1 MESRLKIMMIAFT
14 IVLSSSSCN
23 GKTKNTETELSNHST
38 VNGQQEVSQL
48 KAVFDNYF
56 LLKDALV
63 KTDGKNA
70 SAIAKDLV
78 TSLYSVKMETL
89 KTEEHLVWMKVM
101 KDLKEDAKDISETE
115 DIKRQ
120 RDSFARLSKNMYAL
134 IKASKVTEPVYYINC
149 PMFNGGKGANW
160 LSKENEIKNPYYGSQ
175 MLSCGK
181 IVEKIQ

>member
-1 MESRLKIMMIAFT
+1 MLIAFT
-14 IVLSSSSCN
+14 IVLSFTSCN
-23 GKTKNTETELSNHST
+23 AKTNDTKTELSDDSSI
-38 VNGQQEVSQL
+38 NGRQEVSQL

-63 KTDGKNA
+63 KTDSKNA
-70 SAIAKDLV
+70 SVIAKDLAS
-78 TSLYSVKMETL
+78 SLNAVKMETL

-101 KDLKEDAKDISETE
+101 KDLKEDVKNISETE

-120 RDSFARLSKNMYAL
+120 RDSFARLSKNMYSL
-134 IKASKVTEPVYYINC
+134 IKVSKVTEPVYYINC
-149 PMFNGGKGANW
+149 PMFNGDKGANW

-181 IVEKIQ
+181 TIEKIQ

>member
-1 MESRLKIMMIAFT
+1 MIAFA
-14 IVLSSSSCN
+14 IVLSFTSCN
-23 GKTKNTETELSNHST
+23 TKTSDTKTELSDDSSI
-38 VNGQQEVSQL
+38 NGRQEVSQL

-70 SAIAKDLV
+70 SVIAKDLAS
-78 TSLYSVKMETL
+78 SLNAVKMETL

-101 KDLKEDAKDISETE
+101 KDLKEDAKNISETE

-120 RDSFARLSKNMYAL
+120 RDSFARLSKNMYSL
-134 IKASKVTEPVYYINC
+134 IKVSEVTEPVYYINC

-175 MLSCGK
+175 MLSCGET
-181 IVEKIQ
+181 IDKIQ

>member
-1 MESRLKIMMIAFT
+1 MIAFT
-14 IVLSSSSCN
+14 IVLSFTSCN
-23 GKTKNTETELSNHST
+23 TKTSDTKTELSDDSSI
-38 VNGQQEVSQL
+38 NGRQEVSQL

-70 SAIAKDLV
+70 SVIAKDLAS
-78 TSLYSVKMETL
+78 SLNAVKMETL

-101 KDLKEDAKDISETE
+101 KDLKEDAKNISETE

-120 RDSFARLSKNMYAL
+120 RDSFARLSKNMYSL
-134 IKASKVTEPVYYINC
+134 IKVSEVTEPVYYINC

-175 MLSCGK
+175 MLSCGET
-181 IVEKIQ
+181 IDKIQ